1 MITYKLRPHLLP
13 RCEYFTT
20 NCGSYWCKT
29 KCKFC
34 SNYEEDDDG
43 YGRLDYIIFTCTFNL
58 RKEKLK
64 KINNYVKLGTQRN
77 VK

>member
-13 RCEYFTT
+13 RCEHFKT

-29 KCKFC
+29 KCEFC
-34 SNYEEDDDG
+34 SNYENDG
-43 YGRLDYIIFTCTFNL
+43 NGRLDYIIFTCTFNL

-64 KINNYVKLGTQRN
+64 KINNYGKLDTQRN
-77 VK
+77 DK